1 MIFKL
6 SLMYDIT
13 DYTAYGAYCEKAE
26 PIVKAHG
33 GRYAAVTYN
42 HYNIVSIEGKKPE
55 AVNIAIFP
63 SLEHYMAF
71 YNSKEYQAIIGERQ
85 SVCKSQ
91 LIVLERAK

>member
-1 MIFKL
+1 
-6 SLMYDIT
+6 MYDIS
-13 DYTAYGAYCEKAE
+13 DYSAYGAYCEKAE

-42 HYNIVSIEGKKPE
+42 HYNIVSIEGRKPE

-71 YNSKEYQAIIGERQ
+71 YNSKEYHCGNCGPCYMRKNAFIRSNNTDRTIY
-85 SVCKSQ
+85 
-91 LIVLERAK
+91 L